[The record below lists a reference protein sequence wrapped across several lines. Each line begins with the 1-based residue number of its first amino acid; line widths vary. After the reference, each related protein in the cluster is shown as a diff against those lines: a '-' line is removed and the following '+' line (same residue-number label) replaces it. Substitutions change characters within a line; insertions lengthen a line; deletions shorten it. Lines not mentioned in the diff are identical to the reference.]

1 MYNVTSVSPNCDKYC
16 SKKGKSLLFEKNWQM
31 KWNKKISFIYLSKK
45 RSNFFCHGAIRFA
58 HTGMLSFSPRK
69 DKALFNSV
77 TLSSFVFTQRTHK
90 PTKCSLRNKLY
101 SNSILKG
108 VCFFCLKIS
117 TNDNLKLQTKA
128 EKSRYNFTCSS
139 HRISVLL
146 RRRREFVTRKL
157 VRKQTFNIHTAL
169 RRFRK
174 IFCFKPI
181 RTLVETIVKLAPFCI
196 PTCWLRLVLSFSSGS
211 FYT

>member
-1 MYNVTSVSPNCDKYC
+1 
-16 SKKGKSLLFEKNWQM
+16 
-31 KWNKKISFIYLSKK
+31 
-45 RSNFFCHGAIRFA
+45 
-58 HTGMLSFSPRK
+58 MLSFSPRK
-69 DKALFNSV
+69 DKALFISV

-108 VCFFCLKIS
+108 VCFFLCLKIS

-146 RRRREFVTRKL
+146 RRRRDFVTRKL
-157 VRKQTFNIHTAL
+157 VRKQTINIHTAL

-196 PTCWLRLVLSFSSGS
+196 PTC
-211 FYT
+211 

>member
-1 MYNVTSVSPNCDKYC
+1 MTHWLIWLIKHPFSSFIYRTNSLFPMTNKSHITLEPPVHNVTSVSPNCDKYC

-58 HTGMLSFSPRK
+58 HIGMLSFSPRK
-69 DKALFNSV
+69 DKALFISV

-108 VCFFCLKIS
+108 VCFLC
-117 TNDNLKLQTKA
+117 A
-128 EKSRYNFTCSS
+128 
-139 HRISVLL
+139 
-146 RRRREFVTRKL
+146 
-157 VRKQTFNIHTAL
+157 
-169 RRFRK
+169 
-174 IFCFKPI
+174 
-181 RTLVETIVKLAPFCI
+181 
-196 PTCWLRLVLSFSSGS
+196 
-211 FYT
+211 